1 MKLFDIWFKNV
12 AAQKTLSYEERNAVF
27 FSTVGKDMKPSSR
40 TVLLQAYDVD
50 GFSIYTSYDSRKAR
64 ELQENPNACMLV
76 RVEGKVSKFPKEAAI
91 EHWNSLPLAIRIVLK
106 SNEQSAVIPNEE
118 YLENKRRALQE
129 LAAKEGERSITK
141 PEWVVTYSHQIMLNF
156 GKEKL
161 IGEMNVW
168 DSEKMAKNGRCRDFH
183 LN

>member
-1 MKLFDIWFKNV
+1 
-12 AAQKTLSYEERNAVF
+12 
-27 FSTVGKDMKPSSR
+27 MKPSSR

-64 ELQENPNACMLV
+64 ELQENPNACMLFYWPILNRQV
-76 RVEGKVSKFPKEAAI
+76 RVEGKVSKLPKEAAI

-141 PEWVVTYSHQIMLNF
+141 PECW
-156 GKEKL
+156 
-161 IGEMNVW
+161 
-168 DSEKMAKNGRCRDFH
+168 
-183 LN
+183 